1 MSSSTTSVTV
11 TSPSASRPAAWWA
24 VVSLGLGIFTLVASE
39 FLPAS
44 LLSPMAEHLGVSE
57 GVAGQLVTATAV
69 AGIIAGPVIV
79 ALLPPIDRRWVMLA
93 LTALSIASNVVVA
106 VAPSLALMLVGRA
119 LLGISLSGFW
129 ALSLAVVAQLVPTE
143 RLGRAMMIV
152 NTGVSLATVA
162 AVPLG
167 AYVGEQLGW
176 KVAFVGAAM
185 AGGLT
190 LLLQLAVLPRV
201 EASERSGIR
210 PLIDTLLTPVI
221 GVGFIALAL
230 MVTGHFAA
238 FTYVRPMLDRVD
250 GLRPGTLALVLAA
263 FGVAA
268 FAGNLLAGFLADRRL
283 RVLLVAMPLV
293 IAVTTTVLAL
303 AGGSL
308 GVALAAVVAWGVG
321 FGGVPTMVQTWLAR
335 VAPERLESA
344 GGLTV
349 ATFQTSI
356 ALGAAIGGIVVD
368 VIDVRAT
375 FVMAGV
381 AALIGSMIFSRVRT
395 S

>member
-1 MSSSTTSVTV
+1 MSSSATSVTV

-24 VVSLGLGIFTLVASE
+24 VVSLGLGIFTLVTSE

-69 AGIIAGPVIV
+69 AGIVAGPVIV

-106 VAPSLALMLVGRA
+106 VAPSLAVMLVGRA

-167 AYVGEQLGW
+167 AYIGEQLGW
-176 KVAFVGAAM
+176 KVAFVGAAV

-190 LLLQLAVLPRV
+190 LVLQFAALPRV
-201 EASERSGIR
+201 EASERSGLR

-238 FTYVRPMLDRVD
+238 FTYVRPMLDRID

-263 FGVAA
+263 FGVAT

-303 AGGSL
+303 ADGSL
-308 GVALAAVVAWGVG
+308 GIALAAVVAWGVG

-349 ATFQTSI
+349 STFQISI

-368 VIDVRAT
+368 AIDVRAT

>member
-11 TSPSASRPAAWWA
+11 TSPSDSRPAAWWA
-24 VVSLGLGIFTLVASE
+24 VVSLGLGIFTLVTSE

-69 AGIIAGPVIV
+69 AGIVAGPVIV

-167 AYVGEQLGW
+167 AYIGEQLGW
-176 KVAFVGAAM
+176 KVAFVGAAV

-190 LLLQLAVLPRV
+190 LLLQFAVLPRV
-201 EASERSGIR
+201 EASERSGLR

-263 FGVAA
+263 FGVAT

-349 ATFQTSI
+349 STFQISI

-368 VIDVRAT
+368 AIDVRAT